1 MASTAYMSTWLTN
14 DDLAHDFRALFERSL
29 DGIVLLSPE
38 GDILDL
44 NEAAIKMAGAPRE
57 ALVGQNFRIFLS
69 SGDLER
75 GWSFFRRALEGES
88 VRYDI
93 AASVPN
99 GPELMLDVTL
109 FPKASS
115 GVVGGVYAVM
125 QDTTERRRAAR
136 RIDLQAQRVRDLYL
150 LATTSEYTSSH
161 VMSTLQTG
169 CRLLGME
176 SGAIITGGDS
186 PSVEMRFDSL
196 EFFSGDDTALMDIAN
211 TIAEHRDPVL
221 SHSSNSEGDLYKNW
235 MGTKVIVNGALHGV
249 LVFFST
255 VTRSAALEEI
265 DHDTL
270 ALMAA
275 LVGSTLERQR
285 ARSNL
290 RTLAYYDSL
299 TGLPNRLYF
308 QDSLREA
315 IMDVHGH
322 TQRVAVLSFDLDR
335 FKDIN
340 DSLGH
345 AMGDRFLQ
353 MVARRLVDAVG
364 SSGLVARMGGDEF
377 TVLLADPRD
386 AADAERVARDLLA
399 IISRPYILEGFEQFI
414 SASVGISVY
423 PEDARSDEAVI
434 RHADMAMYHAKER
447 SGGCTSVYVPSMEEP
462 LRTRIQQE
470 KRLRRALERGDFL
483 LNYQPIVDSY
493 SHRIVGVEAL
503 VRWNDPQRGIVY
515 PDDFIPVAEASGLIT
530 EIGDWVIAEA
540 AAHLSDWR
548 KMGVDDLSLSVNIS
562 ARQFFH
568 ADLAERFLAQ
578 LNRFGVPA
586 SALEVEITESM
597 TLTNVTHAL
606 ETIRRL
612 KLLGARIAVDDFGT
626 GHSSLNYLRRFEVDS
641 IKIDRSFVAG
651 IGHQL
656 SDETIVK
663 AVLAMGRSLGLCII
677 AEGVE
682 TPEQVEFLKS
692 AGCERMQG
700 YYFSRPVQAEVI
712 ERLLQERGTLR
723 APG

>member
-1 MASTAYMSTWLTN
+1 
-14 DDLAHDFRALFERSL
+14 
-29 DGIVLLSPE
+29 
-38 GDILDL
+38 
-44 NEAAIKMAGAPRE
+44 
-57 ALVGQNFRIFLS
+57 GQNFRIFLS
-69 SGDLER
+69 SADLER

-93 AASVPN
+93 SASAPG

-109 FPKASS
+109 FPKMSH
-115 GVVGGVYAVM
+115 GNVGGVYAVM

-176 SGAIITGGDS
+176 SGAIVTGS
-186 PSVEMRFDSL
+186 ETPAVEMRFDSL
-196 EFFSGDDTALMDIAN
+196 ELFSGDDAALMEIAKE
-211 TIAEHRDPVL
+211 IASHRDPVL
-221 SHSSNSEGDLYKNW
+221 SHASTSDNEPYKNW
-235 MGTKVIVNGALHGV
+235 MGTKVVANGTLYGV

-255 VTRSAALEEI
+255 VARTADFEEI

-315 IMDVHGH
+315 IMDVHGQ

-386 AADAERVARDLLA
+386 AADAERVAADLLA

-414 SASVGISVY
+414 SASVGISIF
-423 PEDARSDEAVI
+423 PEDARSDEAII

-462 LRTRIQQE
+462 VRTRIQQE

-483 LNYQPIVDSY
+483 LNYQPIVETS
-493 SHRIVGVEAL
+493 SSRIVGVEAL

-530 EIGDWVIAEA
+530 EIGEWVIAEA

-548 KMGVDDLSLSVNIS
+548 KMGMDNLSLSVNIS

-568 ADLAERFLAQ
+568 ADLAERFLRQ
-578 LNRFGVPA
+578 LNRYGVPA
-586 SALEVEITESM
+586 TALEVEITESM
-597 TLTNVTHAL
+597 TLSNVAHAI
-606 ETIRRL
+606 ETIRKL

-626 GHSSLNYLRRFEVDS
+626 GHSSLNYLRRFEVDT

-656 SDETIVK
+656 SDETIIK

-682 TPEQVEFLKS
+682 TADQVDFLTN

-700 YYFSRPVQAEVI
+700 YYFSRPVQADVI
-712 ERLLQERGTLR
+712 ERLLRERGTLR